1 MTLGA
6 PSALWALSL
15 IPLVVILYMLRAR
28 REPRLVPSVMLWERA
43 TRDLVARL
51 PMRKLERNL
60 LLLVQILIIAVIVL
74 ALARPSLPLRGFAG
88 DAVALVID
96 TSASMQATDVPPTRF
111 AAAQQEALAIV
122 GRLGPRQPAALIAAG
137 VHPRLLVDLTTS
149 RAAVISAI
157 RALRPTDTGAALD
170 EAVALA
176 VSLRSDG
183 RPAVAYLFSDQP
195 PEQQGVRWVKVGK
208 GAPNVAITSARTR
221 VDARGRTQLML
232 RVDAFGESASRSLTV
247 EVDGRVVSQRT
258 VQVAPGA
265 ALVVLVD
272 LSETSGLATARL
284 SGSDALPADDRAVVA
299 VGRDGLP
306 QVLVVGDPDPVLDAV
321 LGAVPT
327 AGVTRMAQATPEEWG
342 RAPVVVLDRVPPQML
357 PPGAYLLL
365 GTLGTNMPVKIEG
378 TIAQQTVRNVVGTH
392 PVMRLV
398 DLRGI
403 RIAGAL
409 AVRPEAGVVLA
420 EGDAPVVWA
429 YEGHGIRAV
438 VLPFDLAR
446 TDLVTHPTF
455 PVLMA
460 NIIDWLAGSSDVTP
474 GAAPI
479 VPAGTWAQAELRDP
493 GGGTTTLT
501 AREGVFALPALDRI
515 GQYRLRTG
523 GWERRWVISTVDPS
537 ESSLAIEPSVAQSQT
552 AGTPVFAQIRL
563 TPPLLAFAGALVA
576 LEWWLWART
585 LARRRR
591 LRGEPS

>member
-1 MTLGA
+1 MMTLGA

-15 IPLVVILYMLRAR
+15 IPLVIILYMLRAR
-28 REPRLVPSVMLWERA
+28 REARVVPSVLLWERA

-60 LLLVQILIIAVIVL
+60 LLLVQILIIAMIVL

-96 TSASMQATDVPPTRF
+96 TSASMQATDVAPTRF
-111 AAAQQEALAIV
+111 GVAQQEALALTA
-122 GRLGPRQPAALIAAG
+122 RLGPRQPAALIAAG
-137 VHPRLLVDLTTS
+137 AQPRLVVELTTD
-149 RAAVISAI
+149 RAALTAAI
-157 RALRPTDTGAALD
+157 RALRATDTGATLD

-176 VSLRSDG
+176 VSLRADG
-183 RPAVAYLFSDQP
+183 RPAVAYLFSDHAP
-195 PEQQGVRWVKVGK
+195 TQQGVRWVKIGK

-221 VDARGRTQLML
+221 LDARGRTQLML
-232 RVDAFGESASRSLTV
+232 RIDAFGEAATRQLTV
-247 EVDGRVVSQRT
+247 DVDGRVVHQRT
-258 VQVAPGA
+258 VQIAPGSA
-265 ALVVLVD
+265 QVILVD
-272 LSETSGLATARL
+272 IGETSGVATAKL
-284 SGSDALPADDRAVVA
+284 SGGDALPADDRAVVA

-327 AGVTRMAQATPEEWG
+327 AGVTRTTQATPEQWG
-342 RAPVVVLDRVPPQML
+342 RAPVVVLDRVAPQPL

-365 GTLGTNMPVKIEG
+365 GTLGTNMPVQIEG
-378 TIAQQTVRNVVGTH
+378 TIPQQTVRTVVGTH

-409 AVRPEAGVVLA
+409 AMRPEAGVVLA
-420 EGDAPVVWA
+420 EGEAPVVWA

-455 PVLMA
+455 PVLIA
-460 NIIDWLAGSSDVTP
+460 NVIEWLAGSSDVSA

-479 VPAGTWAQAELRDP
+479 VPAGTWTQAELRDP
-493 GGGTTTLT
+493 SGATATLA
-501 AREGVFALPALDRI
+501 AREGVFALPPLDRV
-515 GQYRLRTG
+515 GQYRLRTR
-523 GWERRWVISTVDPS
+523 GWERRWVVSTVDPA
-537 ESSLAIEPSVAQSQT
+537 ESSLAVEPSPTQT
-552 AGTPVFAQIRL
+552 QATATPVLAQIRL
-563 TPPLLAFAGALVA
+563 TPHLLGVAGALIA

-585 LARRRR
+585 LARRR
-591 LRGEPS
+591 LRAEPS